1 MAYELEGRLLEA
13 CTCEGSCPC
22 WSGYGPNEG
31 CHTVLSWHID
41 SGTIEGVDVSGRTVA
56 VVGDVACSVFNQED
70 SSVALY
76 VDDQAA
82 PQQEEALL
90 NAWTGSLGGPV
101 ADLARLFGEV
111 ISTGRAP
118 ITVTADEGGGG
129 RLEIGQE
136 VQADTALLQEAEG
149 RRTSIEESVLSAAPG
164 ATADW
169 SEDPRSQEYSAVQ
182 ASFRFEA

>member
-13 CTCEGSCPC
+13 CTCEGICPC
-22 WSGYGPNEG
+22 WAGSGPNED

-41 SGTIEGVDVSGRTVA
+41 SGTIEGVDVSGRAVA

-82 PQQEEALL
+82 SQQEEALL
-90 NAWTGSLGGPV
+90 SAWTGRLGGPV

-111 ISTGRAP
+111 TSTARAP
-118 ITVTADEGGGG
+118 ITVTADEGGA
-129 RLEIGQE
+129 RLKIGQE
-136 VQADTALLQEAEG
+136 TQADTALLLEAEG
-149 RRTSIEESVLSAAPG
+149 RGTGIEESVLSAAPG

-169 SEDPRSQEYSAVQ
+169 SEDPRSQEYNAVQ

>member
-22 WSGYGPNEG
+22 WAGYGPNED

-90 NAWTGSLGGPV
+90 NAWTGRLGGPV

-111 ISTGRAP
+111 TSTGRAP
-118 ITVTADEGGGG
+118 ITVTADGGG
-129 RLEIGQE
+129 RLKIGQE
-136 VQADTALLQEAEG
+136 IQADTALLQEAEG
-149 RRTSIEESVLSAAPG
+149 RLTSIEESVLSAAPG

-169 SEDPRSQEYSAVQ
+169 SEDPRSQEYNAVQ
-182 ASFRFEA
+182 ASFRFQA

>member
-22 WSGYGPNEG
+22 WAGSGPNED

-41 SGTIEGVDVSGRTVA
+41 NGTIEGVDVSGRTVA
-56 VVGDVACSVFNQED
+56 VV
-70 SSVALY
+70 
-76 VDDQAA
+76 DDQAA
-82 PQQEEALL
+82 SQQEEALL
-90 NAWTGSLGGPV
+90 NAWTGRLGGPV

-111 ISTGRAP
+111 TSTARAP
-118 ITVTADEGGGG
+118 ITVTADEGGA
-129 RLEIGQE
+129 RLKIGQE
-136 VQADTALLQEAEG
+136 AQADTSLLREAEG
-149 RRTSIEESVLSAAPG
+149 RDTGIEESVLSAAPG

-169 SEDPRSQEYSAVQ
+169 SEDPRSQEYNAVQ